1 MSRETQKDFRIAV
14 ENGRQ
19 SEAASWATQIY
30 IRKVNMIGRELIRAS
45 AKIVIF
51 QTLAAGPWLIGLK
64 NRG

>member
-1 MSRETQKDFRIAV
+1 
-14 ENGRQ
+14 
-19 SEAASWATQIY
+19 
-30 IRKVNMIGRELIRAS
+30 MIGRELIRAS